1 MKERL
6 LKEIQKG
13 SKSATMK
20 KHVITYL
27 IYNENAT
34 ITDLPKS
41 MNLSI
46 PTVTK
51 VIDEMH
57 EEGYIDE
64 YGKLETSGGRHP
76 ILYGLNADSGYFI
89 GVDLKWGSL
98 NIGIINFKGDL
109 LKLQMGIP
117 FQKENTMDCVEEL
130 CKQIELFI
138 EHLTIQKEKIMNINI
153 SIGGRVNP
161 ELGYCHSFFNFG
173 ERPIADILTERMNI
187 DVSIEN
193 DSRTML
199 YGEYIKGAVKGAQNV
214 LFINVGWGLGMS
226 MLIEGKMYKGKS
238 GFSGEFG
245 HNHGYDN
252 QKICHCGKK
261 GCLETEISCSALY
274 HSFFD
279 HLKAGET
286 SIILAEKTIDE
297 ITLDDIFNAINR
309 EDLLAIELVED
320 IGEQLG
326 LNIGKLIN
334 IFNPDKVI
342 IGGEMSRA
350 GDFLLQPVISA
361 VRKYTLSLMS
371 RDSEIVLSKLKDQAG
386 VIGACLLSRSKLFDA

>member
-34 ITDLPKS
+34 ITDLSKS

-89 GVDLKWGSL
+89 GVDLKWDSL

-117 FQKENTMDCVEEL
+117 Y
-130 CKQIELFI
+130 
-138 EHLTIQKEKIMNINI
+138 
-153 SIGGRVNP
+153 P
-161 ELGYCHSFFNFG
+161 E
-173 ERPIADILTERMNI
+173 
-187 DVSIEN
+187 
-193 DSRTML
+193 
-199 YGEYIKGAVKGAQNV
+199 
-214 LFINVGWGLGMS
+214 
-226 MLIEGKMYKGKS
+226 
-238 GFSGEFG
+238 
-245 HNHGYDN
+245 
-252 QKICHCGKK
+252 
-261 GCLETEISCSALY
+261 
-274 HSFFD
+274 
-279 HLKAGET
+279 
-286 SIILAEKTIDE
+286 
-297 ITLDDIFNAINR
+297 
-309 EDLLAIELVED
+309 
-320 IGEQLG
+320 
-326 LNIGKLIN
+326 
-334 IFNPDKVI
+334 
-342 IGGEMSRA
+342 
-350 GDFLLQPVISA
+350 
-361 VRKYTLSLMS
+361 RKYHGLCGRT
-371 RDSEIVLSKLKDQAG
+371 V
-386 VIGACLLSRSKLFDA
+386 